1 MRKVYH
7 VKGLAQR
14 LLNPNHNAIPERAV
28 GAIENIRT
36 LEIDN
41 GWSSAFASG
50 FTDGQVAR
58 GRNQPLTA
66 YVRVGIDDYAK
77 GYRQGFFKRTTAGV
91 RSIRQPSLQ
100 IARL

>member
-1 MRKVYH
+1 MREVYH
-7 VKGLAQR
+7 VKVLAQR
-14 LLNPNHNAIPERAV
+14 LLNPKHNAIPETAV
-28 GAIENIRT
+28 GAIENVRT

-41 GWSSAFASG
+41 GWSSAFSNG
-50 FTDGQVAR
+50 FTDGQAAR
-58 GRNQPLTA
+58 DRNQPLTA

-91 RSIRQPSLQ
+91 RSVRQTSLQ